1 MIVNPTRAYFG
12 EKDFQQLAIIRE
24 MVKQI
29 GFNGLE
35 IVGCPIV
42 REEDGLALSSRN
54 ARLSAWR
61 EYALNISQTLFKS
74 CTLQNLIR
82 SLRLRSL

>member
-1 MIVNPTRAYFG
+1 MCIRDSPTRAYFG

-42 REEDGLALSSRN
+42 REEDGLEMCIRDSGCSMSRH
-54 ARLSAWR
+54 AGQKTR
-61 EYALNISQTLFKS
+61 
-74 CTLQNLIR
+74 
-82 SLRLRSL
+82 

>member
-12 EKDFQQLAIIRE
+12 VQQLAIIRE

-42 REEDGLALSSRN
+42 REEDAGIEQPQCTTFCGGKRVCA
-54 ARLSAWR
+54 
-61 EYALNISQTLFKS
+61 EYFANFI
-74 CTLQNLIR
+74 
-82 SLRLRSL
+82 